1 MKQPGFLFVEDEE
14 VYVKDRGELLFRL
27 EELPFPAARDME
39 SLQQHIEMFDRA
51 QYEVELEKLME
62 VLGMFEDGMASSRVV
77 DLIESI
83 TEKQN

>member
-1 MKQPGFLFVEDEE
+1 
-14 VYVKDRGELLFRL
+14 
-27 EELPFPAARDME
+27 ME